1 MIALNRLASEVEM
14 YACVHPLA
22 KSQIRWEENVVH
34 PIYRQMLSLIPL
46 HKALVSPVGR
56 EVLGRV
62 ETKTNLCE
70 HRLYVHFLAGY
81 LSY

>member
-1 MIALNRLASEVEM
+1 
-14 YACVHPLA
+14 
-22 KSQIRWEENVVH
+22 
-34 PIYRQMLSLIPL
+34 MLSLILL